1 MTFYFEFDEAEAF
14 ATGAIGNPGERT
26 FYLQVRAEGRTISVK
41 CEKAQ
46 VAQMAEYLRGM
57 LSDLPEPKQMP
68 SIDIARLQGPVEQ
81 DFVLGTIGLGIDR
94 SSMKMIVQLEEMPV
108 IDFDDEDEDA
118 DIDEFMLDDDDDE
131 STATNTTAL
140 AKDGPPALN
149 TNDFSLGAVDAT
161 ETITHGVTE
170 RSGLSLLG
178 WRFTS
183 SVTSPAAITRQEA
196 LNKSSP

>member
-68 SIDIARLQGPVEQ
+68 SIDTARLKGPVEQ

-108 IDFDDEDEDA
+108 VDFDDEEADA
-118 DIDEFMLDDDDDE
+118 NIDEFMLDDDDDE
-131 STATNTTAL
+131 STASVVRVL
-140 AKDGPPALN
+140 LN
-149 TNDFSLGAVDAT
+149 PDQARAFCDMADLTVNAGRMPCKWCGAPQDP
-161 ETITHGVTE
+161 
-170 RSGLSLLG
+170 SGHAC
-178 WRFTS
+178 
-183 SVTSPAAITRQEA
+183 PKM
-196 LNKSSP
+196 N